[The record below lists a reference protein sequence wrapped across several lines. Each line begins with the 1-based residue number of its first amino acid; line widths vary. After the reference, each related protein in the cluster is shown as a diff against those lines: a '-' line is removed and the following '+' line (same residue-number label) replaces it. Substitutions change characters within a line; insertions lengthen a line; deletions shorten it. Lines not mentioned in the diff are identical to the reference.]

1 MDSVLLRLTAR
12 NIKTLY
18 MQFLVVTAAIP
29 FCLPPS
35 HLAKLGEGWGSDW
48 HAVCL
53 PVYPAASNTVMSNE
67 IKSNLLKHKDR
78 MAPYNARSTDNNEQY
93 IRRTWKG
100 GSRRVRDSVRLP
112 RTGLFAT
119 TRRQLC
125 YIFGNN

>member
-78 MAPYNARSTDNNEQY
+78 MAPYNARSTDNNEQHIY
-93 IRRTWKG
+93 KNMKGLDRNNKSGDVKKQYNITPTYKKYVIRNEKK
-100 GSRRVRDSVRLP
+100 
-112 RTGLFAT
+112 
-119 TRRQLC
+119 
-125 YIFGNN
+125 